1 MIFRCLFH
9 GSLAHRV
16 QQAVL
21 QIHNSINGSKR
32 HRVQVKAK
40 PLLCGDTHPERRGED
55 DHQKQEVKDGD
66 EVKQHAIL
74 FIKGAE
80 NSVVQIRH
88 IILYKQK
95 KRFVLFGI
103 SPKSLRNYLRRCNS
117 GS

>member
-1 MIFRCLFH
+1 
-9 GSLAHRV
+9 
-16 QQAVL
+16 L